1 MSSHLSASTAS
12 SLSAPK
18 ALGMAWSMEER
29 MGISHSG
36 ASGFWS
42 RYEKEG
48 EKRQK
53 SDVTKANEPHLEGT
67 PRDQGVV
74 PVLPSDCC
82 AAEQT
87 HSTLSADVTGKSCF
101 LSAWGERAPVLG

>member
-29 MGISHSG
+29 MGVSHSG

-53 SDVTKANEPHLEGT
+53 SDVTKGSEPHLEGT
-67 PRDQGVV
+67 PRDQGVYQCCHLIA
-74 PVLPSDCC
+74 VLQNKH
-82 AAEQT
+82 AARCLQM
-87 HSTLSADVTGKSCF
+87 
-101 LSAWGERAPVLG
+101 

>member
-67 PRDQGVV
+67 PRDQGVYQCCHLIA
-74 PVLPSDCC
+74 VLQNKH
-82 AAEQT
+82 AARCLQM
-87 HSTLSADVTGKSCF
+87 
-101 LSAWGERAPVLG
+101 

>member
-18 ALGMAWSMEER
+18 ALGMARSMEER

-53 SDVTKANEPHLEGT
+53 SDVRKGSEPHLEGT
-67 PRDQGVV
+67 PRDQGVYQCCHRIA
-74 PVLPSDCC
+74 VLQNKH
-82 AAEQT
+82 AARCLQM
-87 HSTLSADVTGKSCF
+87 
-101 LSAWGERAPVLG
+101 

>member
-1 MSSHLSASTAS
+1 MQST
-12 SLSAPK
+12 SLGDEGFCEFTPLCIHSFKSLCSQGP
-18 ALGMAWSMEER
+18 GHGMEER

-53 SDVTKANEPHLEGT
+53 SDVTKGSEPHLEGT
-67 PRDQGVV
+67 PRDQGVYQCCHLIA
-74 PVLPSDCC
+74 VLQNKH
-82 AAEQT
+82 AARCLQM
-87 HSTLSADVTGKSCF
+87 
-101 LSAWGERAPVLG
+101 